1 MFDNQKDALRHAL
14 ASRPRGMKPGDS
26 VCYNDRTFT
35 VLAIQQWGFNN
46 YKAAVGLVWSGSCAH
61 CGSVWYQLSETRVQV
76 LHEECPKC
84 DLAGVYGPVTLDAV
98 VAQNLLQRGGVPAPV
113 EHPQPKEERYG
124 AVEQHVIKF
133 IATECN
139 QINGDCASAF
149 ARRCADTL
157 PPPASG
163 KRDQRSF
170 LVKRAMQS
178 LAQRKDPHIMLEH
191 GHVIFC
197 K

>member
-46 YKAAVGLVWSGSCAH
+46 YKVAVGLVWSGSCAH

-113 EHPQPKEERYG
+113 EPPQPKEERYG
-124 AVEQHVIKF
+124 ANEKHILGVIDEEYAGKADEAEALF
-133 IATECN
+133 VA
-139 QINGDCASAF
+139 
-149 ARRCADTL
+149 RCAELL
-157 PPPASG
+157 PKPDEG
-163 KRDQRSF
+163 KRDQRYF
-170 LVKRAMQS
+170 LMRRALQS
-178 LAQRKDPHIMLEH
+178 LAKRENGPVAIEH
-191 GHVIFC
+191 GRVIFC